1 MFYYTIAALKFATT
15 MPFRETESGFYEI
28 IRYLKSVVALAKF
41 ETGREKLNLLLATK
55 PMPHNL
61 LLKRTRNQGNLT
73 IPFATVVGFF
83 TVRQCLIACT

>member
-41 ETGREKLNLLLATK
+41 ATWWPRKAELAFGYKTGAT
-55 PMPHNL
+55 
-61 LLKRTRNQGNLT
+61 
-73 IPFATVVGFF
+73 
-83 TVRQCLIACT
+83 